1 MPPTQTNLAW
11 ETLFDLAKTRPGPL
25 HQRLAEAIRAAVR
38 DGRLPLGAALP
49 PSRALAGDL
58 AVSRWTVTQAYGQL
72 ITEGYLSGKTGSAT
86 RVNWSPEPAEQPRQR
101 PAAAGQPAGGGRRPA
116 PAVRY
121 DLAQG
126 SPDYRAFPRRKWVDS
141 IRIAAETASHEGL
154 GYAEAGGERRLRKVL
169 AAQLDRRR
177 GTHADPAL
185 MTLFTGARQSMTA
198 VCRALAEDGVRRI
211 GVEDPGST
219 GLHDAARAAGL
230 ELVGI
235 PVDEHGARVEELER
249 HPGLRAIC
257 VEPAH
262 QAPTGALLSPE
273 RRAALLAWAQRVDGL
288 IIEDD
293 YDSEFSY
300 RGAALPAMQGSDPN
314 RVALIGSMSRTMT
327 ASVNVGWAVVPR
339 RHLAAVRAGQQS
351 ASTSA
356 LNQTALAHFL
366 ESGEYDRHLRSLR
379 LRLRARHDALMA
391 ALAER
396 LPECTVRGGEA
407 GVHFLLELPPGAVAG
422 EISEAAEK
430 RGMVMC
436 DLNSAWLD
444 KTRDEG
450 RLQIGYGNLPDRL
463 VTEAVDLL
471 AELVHASA
479 ARHAGHGGGDDGGG
493 GDEGSSDE
501 VSGVAGR

>member
-11 ETLFDLAKTRPGPL
+11 ETLFDLEKTRPGPL

-72 ITEGYLSGKTGSAT
+72 ISEGYLSGKTGSAT
-86 RVNWSPEPAEQPRQR
+86 RVNWSPEPAEAPRRR
-101 PAAAGQPAGGGRRPA
+101 PASAGQPGGVRRTA
-116 PAVRY
+116 AAARY

-141 IRIAAETASHEGL
+141 IRIAAETATHEGL
-154 GYAEAGGERRLRKVL
+154 GYAEPGGERRLREVL
-169 AAQLDRRR
+169 ATQLDRRR
-177 GTHADPAL
+177 GTRVDPAL
-185 MTLFTGARQSMTA
+185 MTLFTGARQSMAA
-198 VCRALAEDGVRRI
+198 VCRALVEDGVHRI
-211 GVEDPGST
+211 GVENPGST
-219 GLHDAARAAGL
+219 GLHDAARTAGL

-300 RGAALPAMQGSDPN
+300 QGAALPAMQGSDAH

-339 RHLAAVRAGQQS
+339 RHLDAVRAGQQS

-396 LPECTVRGGEA
+396 LPQCTVSGGQS
-407 GVHFLLELPPGAVAG
+407 GVHFLLALPPGARGSEV
-422 EISEAAEK
+422 SEAAEK
-430 RGMVMC
+430 RGMIMC

-444 KTRDEG
+444 DGRDEG
-450 RLQIGYGNLPDRL
+450 HLQIGYGNLPDRL
-463 VTEAVDLL
+463 VPEAVDLL
-471 AELVHASA
+471 AELIRASA
-479 ARHAGHGGGDDGGG
+479 ARHAGPDCL
-493 GDEGSSDE
+493 S
-501 VSGVAGR
+501 R